1 MKRSIVI
8 LLVALLLCALFTGC
22 ESRKTFTPEPAA
34 EPTAVPAAPAAPAA
48 ETPTEAPK
56 EAPTE
61 APIEA
66 PTEEPAE
73 APTEAPAEVPAETL
87 CTMDEITLTRP
98 GDDPLW
104 IPVFENITFLIN
116 GELMDSSQQ
125 IAPDDCILIA
135 TCTVNAAADGE
146 TEWTLVLRFN
156 DADFL
161 TRTATVTLKEGA
173 NDVLIVIR
181 TDAPLEHGEYIVKL
195 YEQHEFLG
203 GNIFDY

>member
-1 MKRSIVI
+1 MKRSSVI
-8 LLVALLLCALFTGC
+8 LLAALLLLALFTGC
-22 ESRKTFTPEPAA
+22 EARKTFTPESAA
-34 EPTAVPAAPAAPAA
+34 EPTAIPEKPATPEPTAL
-48 ETPTEAPK
+48 PTEAPS
-56 EAPTE
+56 EAP
-61 APIEA
+61 AEA
-66 PTEEPAE
+66 PTEEPTE
-73 APTEAPAEVPAETL
+73 APTEVPAETA
-87 CTMDEITLTRP
+87 CTLGEIALSRP
-98 GDDPLW
+98 GEDPLW

-135 TCTVNAAADGE
+135 TCTVNVAADCE

-161 TRTATVTLKEGA
+161 TRTATVALKEGA

-195 YEQHEFLG
+195 YEQDEFLG
-203 GNIFDY
+203 GNFFDY